1 MEWSAESA
9 NHAAHHLHYRGR
21 QVITL
26 QGLETLLSPSVQ
38 LEDILYEARRTNL
51 ELLST
56 LLRLLVMRGSQKL
69 VQHCQRH
76 SSIQIQTTKLGLV
89 YGFHIMDGRVIFKE
103 ESFRC
108 AFLPCNAR
116 HPT

>member
-26 QGLETLLSPSVQ
+26 QGLETLSSPSVQ
-38 LEDILYEARRTNL
+38 LEDILYEAHRTNL
-51 ELLST
+51 ELLPT

-69 VQHCQRH
+69 VQ
-76 SSIQIQTTKLGLV
+76 LGYNTV
-89 YGFHIMDGRVIFKE
+89 RDIHPFRSKQQNWDWSTGFI
-103 ESFRC
+103 
-108 AFLPCNAR
+108 
-116 HPT
+116 